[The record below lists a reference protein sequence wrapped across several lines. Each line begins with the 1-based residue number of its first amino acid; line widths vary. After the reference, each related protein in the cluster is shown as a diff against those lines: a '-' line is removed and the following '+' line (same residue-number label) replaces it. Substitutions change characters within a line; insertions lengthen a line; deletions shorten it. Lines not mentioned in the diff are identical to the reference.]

1 MNLNDT
7 CKCGDK
13 LLVAQYCNPFSIYG
27 FVILQFENSIQ
38 CTSKELNYLL
48 LKLMFQFEPDFMHFV
63 LQVFCYYTW
72 FLLFMT
78 SMKMSS
84 TTMPGRQ
91 LTWLT
96 FNTRNLMM
104 LFCRGFQGRRPRRR
118 KYCRFWDLF
127 FSDVREGVFECIQSR

>member
-1 MNLNDT
+1 M
-7 CKCGDK
+7 
-13 LLVAQYCNPFSIYG
+13 QRI
-27 FVILQFENSIQ
+27 
-38 CTSKELNYLL
+38 ELIL
-48 LKLMFQFEPDFMHFV
+48 LKLTFHCEPNFMPLL

-91 LTWLT
+91 LTWLM
-96 FNTRNLMM
+96 FNTKNLMM
-104 LFCRGFQGRRPRRR
+104 LFCRGSQGRLQRRR
-118 KYCRFWDLF
+118 KYCRFWNLF